1 MAAQAHAHAQGAERT
16 ANAMGV
22 VSAVGPR
29 QPLTPI
35 QPVIVG
41 TAEAAMRLQRE
52 LLAAGFCVVAIRPP
66 TVPRGSARLR
76 VTLSAAHTESQVDAL
91 LEALSSAWATIDS

>member
-1 MAAQAHAHAQGAERT
+1 
-16 ANAMGV
+16 MGV

-41 TAEAAMRLQRE
+41 SAEAAMRLQRE
-52 LLAAGFCVVAIRPP
+52 LLAPGFA
-66 TVPRGSARLR
+66 
-76 VTLSAAHTESQVDAL
+76 
-91 LEALSSAWATIDS
+91 